1 MPMTDDHT
9 HMLVLTGDAGIK
21 NATEVAT
28 NLRQAIENHPAV
40 AIDTQALSAADVTT
54 VQSLLA
60 ARVSAR
66 ALGKQLRLLAPLGG
80 PLQAVLDQAGFLTP
94 GLEHAAFWS
103 DHPDKPAGH

>member
-1 MPMTDDHT
+1 MPMTEDHT

-28 NLRQAIENHPAV
+28 NLRQAIENHPDV

-66 ALGKQLRLLAPLGG
+66 ALGKQLRLLAPLVG
-80 PLQAVLDQAGFLTP
+80 PLQAMLDQAGFLTP
-94 GLEHAAFWS
+94 GQEHAAFWP
-103 DHPDKPAGH
+103 DQPDKPAGH

>member
-1 MPMTDDHT
+1 MPMTEDHT

-28 NLRQAIENHPAV
+28 NLRQAIENHPDV

-80 PLQAVLDQAGFLTP
+80 PLQAMLDQAGFLTP
-94 GLEHAAFWS
+94 GQEHAAFWP
-103 DHPDKPAGH
+103 DQPDKPAGH